1 MLPLESVGFAKA
13 GLYEFKSRKTSC
25 ASIEITVIMI
35 VLKKTLL
42 KLKTYIWVFQEML
55 YRKWKLNYF
64 TKITLKLPET
74 LSHGT
79 NK

>member
-35 VLKKTLL
+35 VLKKTLYMGISRDALQKMEIKLLYQNNL
-42 KLKTYIWVFQEML
+42 KIA
-55 YRKWKLNYF
+55 
-64 TKITLKLPET
+64 
-74 LSHGT
+74 
-79 NK
+79 